1 MNRRPD
7 FYAELGIARSA
18 TDREIRS
25 AFRRLAMT
33 YHPDRHADPAVKT
46 SAAERFKAAAEAYR
60 VLSSPTRRREYDAR
74 PRWAARRSSPAT
86 AVHHPAGLALDFLD
100 AGWRL
105 WEAWAAVE
113 VRRIELTWARHWR
126 FSSSFHELIRAFHQ
140 F

>member
-33 YHPDRHADPAVKT
+33 YHPDRHADPTVKA

-60 VLSSPTRRREYDAR
+60 VLSSPGRRREYDAH
-74 PRWAARRSSPAT
+74 RWAARRPSRAT

-113 VRRIELTWARHWR
+113 VRRIEQTWARHQR
-126 FSSSFHELIRAFHQ
+126 FTSSFHELFRTFHQ
-140 F
+140 L